1 VGPVNL
7 QTISWYEHGPSRPVY
22 LTEAGWSTR
31 SVSESVQRTLRLA
44 RLLEATDNEPGH
56 R

>member
-7 QTISWYEHGPSRPVY
+7 KTIRWYERDPSHPVY
-22 LTEAGWSTR
+22 ITAAGWSTR
-31 SVSESVQRTLRLA
+31 SVSESVQRTPRLA
-44 RLLEATDNEPGH
+44 RLLDAADNEPGH